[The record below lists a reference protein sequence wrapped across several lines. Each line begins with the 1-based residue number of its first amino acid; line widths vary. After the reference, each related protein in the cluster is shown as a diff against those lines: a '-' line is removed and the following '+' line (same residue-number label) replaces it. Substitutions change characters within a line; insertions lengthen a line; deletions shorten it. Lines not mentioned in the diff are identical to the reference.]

1 MRRLCLFLA
10 LVSSLSAAASAPVP
24 LKPSRVT
31 TSASASGSVA
41 ERIIDGD
48 NRDSSRWISVQTRDP
63 IWIELE
69 LPRIETLAGLH
80 VYSGFEGTRA
90 LRSFGVQFWRD
101 NAWHPVP
108 SAQVTG
114 NAAPALALK
123 FDDTVVVSTQRLR
136 LWITETPDG
145 TARVAEIVV
154 WPASASGV
162 PPVSPAGAAP
172 APPPP
177 SLIFLNQSGFNLGQP
192 KRFTAPTV
200 PAGSAFTVEPARG
213 GPAVF
218 TGTLVGQVG
227 DFTAFNPTDDRE
239 YVVVAGPHRSVP
251 FRVGRWWLERVTT
264 QNAIH
269 FMVDSRHY
277 VGNER
282 AVCRGS
288 YGWRDDHHF
297 GWELTTLVPQFL
309 SNPSVYAAQPRQ
321 VTYEPP
327 TDPKL
332 WGALEPY
339 RADAPDLVKLIHWG
353 ADIIVTQKLSHELLK
368 AQLPYFLYA
377 WPWLKAYLPEQNYT
391 VVRDYTF
398 AVWNQ
403 PKADRTYPYDES
415 PEHDLLALKTKVGT
429 TKGAYPPG
437 FSIEPNLLLHAVAVR
452 DGRADAEV
460 YFQAAYRQAEWLIA
474 HLDWNDPLTTKGQRM
489 SEFITLTGLAHLL
502 RIYPD
507 RAPAGLAGQDQRL
520 GGRGRA
526 AFGQPVGFP
535 QTGRRCRTRGPRW
548 ETSQPCGMSPAMSSA
563 CPPPCSPPGPSS
575 RIRPC
580 APGSTN
586 SSGRTSTPP
595 SAGIPPAVTTPSTP
609 RAKIEGVEAG
619 WYSFHVG
626 GIGRLEKA
634 RFVLDGAP
642 KTPTS
647 PIRPELGNIGWTEGW
662 VQFNTPFNLSLAYLA
677 HASTRIEAV
686 RDATGLALTLTAPV
700 NLDPSRVETATVT
713 VTSASGDAE
722 TVTVSETSPDRP
734 SLVGRIRFDAS
745 APVRA
750 NDGILQAPASSRIEV
765 SYGHGYLARRTAL

>member
-80 VYSGFEGTRA
+80 VYSGFEGARA

-114 NAAPALALK
+114 NTAPALALK

-145 TARVAEIVV
+145 TARVAEIVI

-162 PPVSPAGAAP
+162 PPVSPAGVAP

-192 KRFTAPTV
+192 KRFSAPTL
-200 PAGSAFTVEPARG
+200 PAGSAFAVEPARG

-218 TGTLVGQVG
+218 TGTLAGQVG

-507 RAPAGLAGQDQRL
+507 RAPAGLAGKINAWADVVVRRSANLWDFRKLGDAPDAWTPMGDKPTMWNEPGNVVGLPAALLAARPFIQDPVVRSRL
-520 GGRGRA
+520 DELVWSHFDA
-526 AFGQPVGFP
+526 AFGRNP
-535 QTGRRCRTRGPRW
+535 TGRHYSYDAPR
-548 ETSQPCGMSPAMSSA
+548 E
-563 CPPPCSPPGPSS
+563 
-575 RIRPC
+575 
-580 APGSTN
+580 
-586 SSGRTSTPP
+586 
-595 SAGIPPAVTTPSTP
+595 
-609 RAKIEGVEAG
+609 IEGVEAG

-642 KTPTS
+642 KNAHFPY
-647 PIRPELGNIGWTEGW
+647 RPELGNIGWTEGW

-686 RDATGLALTLTAPV
+686 RDATGLTLTLTAPV
-700 NLDPSRVETATVT
+700 NLDPSRVETASVT
-713 VTSASGDAE
+713 VTSASGDTE